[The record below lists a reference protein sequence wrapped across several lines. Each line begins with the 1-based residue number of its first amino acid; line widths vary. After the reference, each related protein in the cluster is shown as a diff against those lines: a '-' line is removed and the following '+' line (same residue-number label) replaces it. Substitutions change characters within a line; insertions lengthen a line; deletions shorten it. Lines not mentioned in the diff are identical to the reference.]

1 MELDLLSVVKGLFA
15 IALTYWSSKTVYN
28 VFFHP
33 LAHFPGPWWATASYL
48 AEFYYDVLQG
58 GQYLKK
64 VIQMHEKYG
73 PLVRVNPDHLSL
85 NDPFFYTEIYSGA
98 GRKMN
103 KHPELSQTVATSV
116 VSTKDHDLHR
126 QRRGYIANM
135 FSKKSISDLENVVQ
149 SKVDKL
155 VMLMKQAYRTEETLI
170 GHLMFG
176 SLAVDIISHYAYGE
190 SFGDLD
196 KPGLPCELQRDV
208 KGVALTLNLRK
219 FFPAMDAV
227 LMRIP
232 AWLIVRINPS
242 IVSWLDFDNRI
253 TRYSIEA
260 LKKSQEGVEP
270 AKPRTI
276 FDALLSSK
284 VPEEEKTLQ
293 RLKDEGT
300 LILFA
305 GVDTTARFLTCAMC
319 YLLTYPGIL
328 AKLRAELESHSSST
342 LTELEAL
349 PYLTAVINESLR
361 FQCCFTG
368 RFPRVVVDP
377 IPYKD
382 LLIPS
387 GTIIGASP
395 YLLNN
400 HPDVFPDPHIFR
412 PERWIEA
419 KARGEYL
426 DKYLVTFSKGSRAC
440 LGINL
445 AYAELYLTIA
455 AMVQNFDLELVDSS
469 IENITPDRDFGLAF
483 DKNYNFGVNLRVT
496 KVRKE

>member
-1 MELDLLSVVKGLFA
+1 MEFDRLNIATGMFA
-15 IALTYWSSKTVYN
+15 IALAYWSSKTVYN

-33 LAHFPGPWWATASYL
+33 LARFPGPWWATATYL

-73 PLVRVNPDHLSL
+73 PLVRVNPDHLSF
-85 NDPFFYTEIYSGA
+85 NDPFFYTKVYSSG
-98 GRKMN
+98 GQKTN
-103 KHPELSQTVATSV
+103 KHPELSQIAATSV
-116 VSTKDHDLHR
+116 ISTKDHDLHR
-126 QRRGYIANM
+126 RRRGYIANL
-135 FSKKSISDLENVVQ
+135 FSKMAIFDLENVIQ

-155 VMLMKQAYRTEETLI
+155 VMRMKQAYSTGETLI
-170 GHLMFG
+170 GPLMFG
-176 SLAVDIISHYAYGE
+176 SLAVDVISHYAYGE

-196 KPGLPCELQRDV
+196 KPGFPCELEETVR
-208 KGVALTLNLRK
+208 GALLLSNVRK
-219 FFPAMDAV
+219 FFPGIDAV
-227 LMRIP
+227 LMRLP
-232 AWLIVRINPS
+232 TWLITCLSPS
-242 IVSWLDFDNRI
+242 IISYLEFEKRI
-253 TRYSIEA
+253 TDYSIEA
-260 LKKSQEGVEP
+260 LKKSQEEGEP
-270 AKPRTI
+270 TKPRTV
-276 FDALLSSK
+276 FDALVSPR

-300 LILFA
+300 LLLFA
-305 GVDTTARFLTCAMC
+305 GVDTTARFLTCIIC
-319 YLLTYPGIL
+319 YLMTYPNIL
-328 AKLRAELESHSSST
+328 VKLQAELKSHSTPT

-361 FQCCFTG
+361 FQCSFTG
-368 RFPRVVVDP
+368 RFPRVVVEP
-377 IPYKD
+377 LAYKD

-400 HPDVFPDPHIFR
+400 HPDVFPDPHVFR

-419 KARGEYL
+419 KAHGEYL
-426 DKYLVTFSKGSRAC
+426 DKYLVTFAKGSRAC

-445 AYAELYLTIA
+445 AYAEMYLTIA

-496 KVRKE
+496 KVLQD